1 MLSGPVMDRPAW
13 FGTHGSIVY
22 LSGSRQEG
30 REKTWRPDPERK
42 YPMNAVERFLKY
54 VTYDTQSDEHSTT
67 FPSSAKQKILGEALA
82 AELSQM
88 GLQGAHMDQYGYVYG
103 WLPATPGCEGVP
115 CMGLIAHMDTSPS
128 APGANVKPRLVRYEG
143 GDIVLNAE
151 RGIVMKAA
159 DFESLAK
166 YRGQDLIV
174 TDGTTLLGADDKAGV
189 AEIFT
194 AVEYLASH
202 PEIPHGRIAVG
213 ITPDEEVGQGA
224 DHFDVEGFGAAVA
237 YTVDGGELGE
247 IEYEN
252 FNAAAAAVTIHGV
265 NIHPG
270 SAKNKMKNALLI
282 AHDYVGLMPPA
293 ETPAHT
299 EGYEGFYH
307 LSELAGDET
316 KTVLQYIIRDHD
328 RAKFEARKTFLLRA
342 ADYLNQRYGAGT
354 VEVAL
359 KDQYYNMREQIE
371 PHMYL
376 ILKARAAMEAVGI
389 TPMEVPIRGGT
400 DGARLSYMG
409 LPCPNLCTGGVNFH
423 SVHEYIPTAALE
435 QMTQVL
441 IRLVTAEPKR

>member
-1 MLSGPVMDRPAW
+1 
-13 FGTHGSIVY
+13 
-22 LSGSRQEG
+22 
-30 REKTWRPDPERK
+30 
-42 YPMNAVERFLKY
+42 MNAVERFLKY
-54 VTYDTQSDEHSTT
+54 VTYDTQSDENSTT
-67 FPSSAKQKILGEALA
+67 VPSTAKQKVLGEALA

-88 GLQGAHMDQYGYVYG
+88 GLQGAHLDQYGYVYA

-115 CMGLIAHMDTSPS
+115 CMGLIAHMDTSPD
-128 APGANVKPRLVRYEG
+128 APGANVKPRIVRYTG
-143 GDIVLNAE
+143 GDIVLNE
-151 RGIVMKAA
+151 EKGLVMKEA
-159 DFESLAK
+159 DFESLSK

-189 AEIFT
+189 AEILS
-194 AVEYLASH
+194 AVEYLTAH

-252 FNAAAAAVTIHGV
+252 FNAAGAVVTVHGV

-282 AHDYVGLMPPA
+282 AHDYVGLLPPA

-307 LSELAGDET
+307 LNRISGDET
-316 KTVLQYIIRDHD
+316 QAVLHYIIRDHD
-328 RAKFEARKTFLLRA
+328 RAKFEARKNAMLRA
-342 ADYLNQRYGAGT
+342 ADYLNQQYGAGT

-359 KDQYYNMREQIE
+359 KDQYYNMKEQIE

-376 ILKARAAMEAVGI
+376 ILKARAAMESIGI

-423 SVHEYIPTAALE
+423 GVHEYIPTDALE
-435 QMTQVL
+435 KMTQVL
-441 IRLVTAEPKR
+441 VRLVTAEPKR